1 MTADPGSAGE
11 GAPAT
16 GGASASEAR
25 PVPPAPPASE
35 APPAS
40 PLLAVDNLRV
50 CYGEA
55 VAISG
60 VAFTLGA
67 GRALAVLGANGA
79 GKSSLA
85 RAVSGLLAPAAG
97 TVRLAGTDIAG
108 WPAHRIRREGLVHLP
123 EGRGVFRSL
132 TVTENLRMATSTLEG
147 RAARQAGVDM
157 ALEMFP
163 LLAARRRQ
171 RASLLSGGEQQMLSL
186 ARALATSPKV
196 VVADEMSLGLA
207 PKMVDLVFES
217 LARARAA
224 GVTVI
229 MIEQYIHRAL
239 AFADE
244 CLVLQRGAVAWSGPA
259 AAAKEE
265 VLRHYLGAALST
277 TA

>member
-1 MTADPGSAGE
+1 
-11 GAPAT
+11 
-16 GGASASEAR
+16 
-25 PVPPAPPASE
+25 
-35 APPAS
+35 
-40 PLLAVDNLRV
+40 LLAVDNLRI

-55 VAISG
+55 VALIDVS
-60 VAFTLGA
+60 FRLGA

-85 RAVSGLLAPAAG
+85 RGISGLVPPAAG
-97 TVRLAGTDIAG
+97 SVRFGETEIG
-108 WPAHRIRREGLVHLP
+108 SWPPHRIRREGLVHLP

-132 TVTENLRMATSTLEG
+132 TVIENLRMAAATLDG
-147 RAARQAGVDM
+147 RAERQAGVEL
-157 ALEMFP
+157 ALEIFP

-186 ARALATSPKV
+186 ARALATSPKL

-217 LARARAA
+217 LDRARAA

-239 AFADE
+239 AFADD
-244 CLVLQRGAVAWSGPA
+244 CLVLQRGEVAWAGPA
-259 AAAKEE
+259 ASAKDE

-277 TA
+277 AG